1 MIQTELDFVG
11 ISLTPQNN
19 KESEE
24 ILLDHYK
31 RLDNNC
37 KKIYRALLSGSVL
50 TGRAMQEMGMSEY
63 RRRIKTLRD
72 SGIILKEKKLKNGCK
87 AWYL

>member
-1 MIQTELDFVG
+1 
-11 ISLTPQNN
+11 
-19 KESEE
+19 
-24 ILLDHYK
+24 
-31 RLDNNC
+31 
-37 KKIYRALLSGSVL
+37 
-50 TGRAMQEMGMSEY
+50 MSEY